1 MVKVAPPCPEQL
13 LGSLAIIPLPDRF
26 QNRPPSGK
34 IDVEHLAL
42 YDRYG
47 IEVPLFRFG
56 KPERRWLRVSAQIYN
71 SPADCE
77 FLASALET
85 L

>member
-1 MVKVAPPCPEQL
+1 M
-13 LGSLAIIPLPDRF
+13 PDRF
-26 QNRPPSGK
+26 QARPSSGK
-34 IDVEHLAL
+34 IDAEQLAL

-56 KPERRWLRVSAQIYN
+56 KPERRWLRISAQIYN
-71 SPADCE
+71 SPADYE
-77 FLASALET
+77 FLADALGK